1 MYKNI
6 VKKYKVGL
14 ILLCLVTIFSLVLDL
29 IFPYINGAFIDN
41 LISKKAYSSIVLMV
55 VIIFVLGLIN
65 AILKYFIKYKGKEF
79 TEYIVFDLKKYILD
93 YLRNISILDYKKY
106 NSSYLNKRIDQDT
119 LQLVSFFIENF
130 VVVFTKLIQLI
141 VIVVIM
147 ISINL
152 NIAMIIIC
160 VTPLYYLLYKY
171 FRKSIFKE
179 SLVARERSAIFF
191 QAYNDQLEYMED
203 INLEA
208 NYKFQD
214 SMLDKKFK
222 SYFESTINFTK
233 TTNRF
238 NFSQGVF
245 ALAFQIIVF
254 LFGGYY
260 VVNNYMTVGELTM
273 ITTYFSIIMSIIAY
287 YIELGKSYQITKT
300 SKSRIEELLNISSC
314 TEGDI
319 IIDEI
324 NEIDAEINFSYDNNR
339 EILSDFK
346 LRAKKGDIVGLIGTN
361 GSGKTTVSKLIVGTI
376 KNSVEKMQIKYNKKH
391 DISDLNSI
399 NLREGKISYIPQKIR
414 YINIRVS
421 EIFNEVGDY
430 TECYKV
436 VEVLESKGIE
446 MTNNIVEFIENSW
459 NKKIDELSGG
469 DKQLIFILKNLVKNT
484 DLLILDEPSSNLD
497 KDRIAWLKNTI
508 LTIKKDKIILIITHD
523 ENMFE
528 ILSNRINVNK
538 NDLALN

>member
-14 ILLCLVTIFSLVLDL
+14 SLLCLVTVFSLVLDL

-93 YLRNISILDYKKY
+93 CLRNISILDYKKY

-141 VIVVIM
+141 VIVGIM

-214 SMLDKKFK
+214 SMLYKKFK

-300 SKSRIEELLNISSC
+300 SKSRIEELLNINSC

-430 TECYKV
+430 TEYYKV

-446 MTNNIVEFIENSW
+446 MTSNIVEFIENSW